1 LPVLGQKWEE
11 SVINMMLVVEDAQ
24 EHQTISF
31 EARTIKAIL
40 LRLYSF

>member
-1 LPVLGQKWEE
+1 MTLAA
-11 SVINMMLVVEDAQ
+11 EDAQ

-31 EARTIKAIL
+31 EARTIKAML